1 MIFVA
6 HEGGHTVDHPARPVP
21 YAVHMPAPGTA
32 AQSFV
37 RPAAAK
43 GVDELI
49 QGNEHGLAVSNV
61 AGHQDAFHVFHG
73 FGCRH
78 GGLALSADFHLCRLV
93 SQRTA
98 RVQREK
104 TWRDRASG
112 VPARRPFRGMIAVG
126 VPYHRG
132 GQPFRLGTGVHGKQC
147 HVGGVR
153 EILLVET
160 VVAEMQR
167 LRRTSAG
174 SIS

>member
-1 MIFVA
+1 M
-6 HEGGHTVDHPARPVP
+6 
-21 YAVHMPAPGTA
+21 
-32 AQSFV
+32 
-37 RPAAAK
+37 
-43 GVDELI
+43 
-49 QGNEHGLAVSNV
+49 
-61 AGHQDAFHVFHG
+61 
-73 FGCRH
+73 
-78 GGLALSADFHLCRLV
+78 

-104 TWRDRASG
+104 TCGIERQAHQ
-112 VPARRPFRGMIAVG
+112 VAAHFRGMIAVG

-132 GQPFRLGTGVHGKQC
+132 GQPFRQGTGVHGKQC

-174 SIS
+174 VNLVVKARKDGF